1 MSISGTGTRADPYIV
16 DTWAD
21 FVTAVGGNQAYV
33 EVDTST
39 VNTWDFPKIVEGGL
53 TAGVAWNA
61 ASVNGNG
68 LTIKGLYGSNIQYFF
83 MGSSTTS
90 RKYIY
95 NINFLDF
102 NKSFDISYWFNRAEY
117 FTFGNCQFSGVI
129 DGGNFINRIS
139 TSSLASAKTVFTT
152 GVLGGTAHGCSFA
165 LHLVNGAKV
174 CNSDYVTVQHGNMN
188 FLCDTPTV
196 TQTIEL
202 HESKITG
209 DFPFLSFTN
218 SGSGQNVIDAD
229 ISAIGTWS
237 NANGVTLINTDKLA
251 SGLSVPTG
259 FTGVTSAQMLDVD
272 ALAAVGFTA
281 YPEEEPE
288 TEGGEGE

>member
-1 MSISGTGTRADPYIV
+1 MSKTGTGTQADPYIV

-21 FVTAVGGNQAYV
+21 LVTAVGNSNAYV
-33 EVDTST
+33 EVDTTT

-53 TAGVAWNA
+53 TKAVTWNA

-68 LTIKGLYGSNIQYFF
+68 LTIKGLYGSNIQHFF
-83 MGSSTTS
+83 MGSSTTAK
-90 RKYIY
+90 KYVY

-102 NKSFDISYWFNRAEY
+102 NKSSDITAVFNKFEY
-117 FTFGNCQFSGVI
+117 YNFGNCQFSGVV
-129 DGGNFINRIS
+129 DGGYFVNRVT
-139 TSSLASAKTVFTT
+139 TSSSENAKTVFTT

-165 LHLVNGAKV
+165 LHLVNGAKF
-174 CNSDYVTVQHGNMN
+174 CNADYVTIQHGNMN
-188 FLCDTPTV
+188 FNCDTPTV
-196 TQTIEL
+196 TQSIEL

-209 DFPFLSFTN
+209 DFPFLNFTN
-218 SGSGQNVIDAD
+218 SGGGQNVIDAD

-237 NANGVTLINTDKLA
+237 NTSGVTLINTDKLA
-251 SGLSVPTG
+251 SGLTVPTG

-288 TEGGEGE
+288 GGEGE

>member
-1 MSISGTGTRADPYIV
+1 MSKTGTGTQADPYIV

-53 TAGVAWNA
+53 TTTVTWNA

-83 MGSSTTS
+83 MASNTTTK
-90 RKYIY
+90 KYVY

-102 NKSFDISYWFNRAEY
+102 NKSSDITAVLNRAEY
-117 FTFGNCQFSGVI
+117 FTFGNCQFSGVV
-129 DGGNFINRIS
+129 DGGYFVNRVT
-139 TSSLASAKTVFTT
+139 TSSSASAKTIFST

-165 LHLVNGAKV
+165 LHLVNGAKF
-174 CNSDYVTVQHGNMN
+174 CNADYVTIQHGNMN
-188 FLCDTPTV
+188 FICNEPTI
-196 TQTIEL
+196 TETLEL
-202 HESKITG
+202 SESKITG
-209 DFPFLSFTN
+209 DFPFLNFTN

-259 FTGVTSAQMLDVD
+259 FTAVTSAQMLDVD

-288 TEGGEGE
+288 PEGGE